1 MELNLRGKTAIVTGG
16 SRGLGAAVCARLARD
31 GANVLLTYVSS
42 REKAESLA
50 VELAAK
56 HHIHAEAFRAD
67 VSVES
72 DVIALFERVKEQFG
86 KIDILINNAGVCPMM
101 PIKDTPY
108 ELWNQVM
115 SVNMGGVFLCCR
127 EMIRQAMAAGRPASI
142 VNVASATAYLGS
154 RNGKTH
160 YAASKGGVIS
170 FTTSLAKEVAR
181 DHIRVNAF
189 APAIMYTD
197 MTAELLERDLEK
209 YEKQIPAG
217 RIATLEEAADA
228 ILFLASDASDYM
240 TGSVLDFSGGQLGR

>member
-16 SRGLGAAVCARLARD
+16 SRGLGATVCARLARD
-31 GANVLLTYVSS
+31 GVNVLLTYVSS
-42 REKAESLA
+42 REKSESLA
-50 VELAAK
+50 AELAAK
-56 HHIHAEAFRAD
+56 HRVHAEAFRAD
-67 VSVES
+67 VSIEA
-72 DVIALFERVKEQFG
+72 DVVSLVAHAKERFG
-86 KIDILINNAGVCPMM
+86 TIDILINNAGVCPMM
-101 PIKDTPY
+101 RIMDTPY

-115 SVNMGGVFLCCR
+115 AVNMGGVFLCCR
-127 EMIRQAMAAGRPASI
+127 EMIRQAVAAGKSASI
-142 VNVASATAYLGS
+142 VNIASATAYLGS

-197 MTAELLERDLEK
+197 MTAELLDRDMAH
-209 YEKQIPAG
+209 YEKQIPIG

-228 ILFLASDASDYM
+228 ILFLASDASAYM

>member
-16 SRGLGAAVCARLARD
+16 SRGLGAAICARLALD
-31 GANVLLTYVSS
+31 GANVLLTYVAS

-50 VELAAK
+50 AELSAQYG
-56 HHIHAEAFRAD
+56 IHVEAFRAD
-67 VSVES
+67 VSVEA
-72 DVIALFERVKEQFG
+72 DVVALFTHAKEHFG
-86 KIDILINNAGVCPMM
+86 LIDVLISNAGICPMM
-101 PIKDTPY
+101 PIKDTSY

-115 SVNMGGVFLCCR
+115 AVNMGGVFLCCR
-127 EMIRQAMAAGRPASI
+127 EMIRQAIAAQKPASI
-142 VNVASATAYLGS
+142 VNIASATAYLGS

-197 MTAELLERDLEK
+197 MTAELLDRDMAH
-209 YEKQIPAG
+209 YEKQIPIG

-228 ILFLASDASDYM
+228 VLFLASDASSYM

>member
-31 GANVLLTYVSS
+31 GANVLLTYVAS
-42 REKAESLA
+42 RDKAESLA
-50 VELAAK
+50 AGLSSQFGVRVES
-56 HHIHAEAFRAD
+56 FRAD
-67 VSVES
+67 VSVET
-72 DVIALFERVKEQFG
+72 DVVALFAHAKERFG
-86 KIDILINNAGVCPMM
+86 TVDLLINNAGVCPMM
-101 PIKDTPY
+101 PIKDTSY
-108 ELWNQVM
+108 ELWIQVLA
-115 SVNMGGVFLCCR
+115 VNMGGVFLCCR
-127 EMIRQAMAAGRPASI
+127 EMIRQAVAAGKPASI
-142 VNVASATAYLGS
+142 VNIASATAYLGS

-170 FTTSLAKEVAR
+170 FTTSLAKEVAC

-197 MTAELLERDLEK
+197 MTAELLDRDMAK
-209 YEKQIPAG
+209 YEQQIPIG

-228 ILFLASDASDYM
+228 VLYLASDASAYM

>member
-31 GANVLLTYVSS
+31 GANVLLTCVAS

-50 VELAAK
+50 AELAAE
-56 HHIHAEAFRAD
+56 HRVHAEAFRAD
-67 VSVES
+67 VSVEA
-72 DVIALFERVKEQFG
+72 DVVSLFAHAKERFG
-86 KIDILINNAGVCPMM
+86 MIDILINNAGVCPMM
-101 PIKDTPY
+101 PIKDTFY

-115 SVNMGGVFLCCR
+115 AVNMGGVFLCCR
-127 EMIRQAMAAGRPASI
+127 EMIRQAVAAGKPASI
-142 VNVASATAYLGS
+142 VNIASATAYLGS

-170 FTTSLAKEVAR
+170 FTSSLAKEIAR

-197 MTAELLERDLEK
+197 MTARLLDRDMAH
-209 YEKQIPAG
+209 YEQQIPIG

-228 ILFLASDASDYM
+228 VLFLASDASAYM

>member
-16 SRGLGAAVCARLARD
+16 SRGLGSAVCARLARE
-31 GANVLLTYVSS
+31 GVNLLLTYANN

-50 VELAAK
+50 GELSAQYG
-56 HHIHAEAFRAD
+56 IHAEAFRAD
-67 VSVES
+67 VAIEA
-72 DVIALFERVKEQFG
+72 DVINLFAFAQERFG
-86 KIDILINNAGVCPMM
+86 TIDLLINNAGVCPMTR
-101 PIKDTPY
+101 IQDTTL
-108 ELWNQVM
+108 EEWNRVM
-115 SVNMGGVFLCCR
+115 AVNMGGVFLCCR
-127 EMIRQAMAAGRPASI
+127 EMIRHAVAAGKPATI
-142 VNVASATAYLGS
+142 GNVASASAYLGS

-197 MTAELLERDLEK
+197 MTSELLDRDMAH
-209 YEKQIPAG
+209 YEKQIPIG
-217 RIATLEEAADA
+217 RIATLDEAADA
-228 ILFLASDASDYM
+228 ILFLASDASAYM

>member
-16 SRGLGAAVCARLARD
+16 SRGLGAAVCARLARE
-31 GANVLLTYVSS
+31 GANVLLSYVAS
-42 REKAESLA
+42 RDKAESLA
-50 VELAAK
+50 AGLSSQFGVR
-56 HHIHAEAFRAD
+56 AEAFRAD
-67 VSVES
+67 VSLES
-72 DVIALFERVKEQFG
+72 DVVALFAHAKERFG
-86 KIDILINNAGVCPMM
+86 TVDLLINNAGVCPMM
-101 PIKDTPY
+101 PIKDTSY
-108 ELWNQVM
+108 ELWIQVLA
-115 SVNMGGVFLCCR
+115 VNMGGVFLCCR
-127 EMIRQAMAAGRPASI
+127 EMIRQAVAAGKPANI
-142 VNVASATAYLGS
+142 VNIASATAYLGS

-197 MTAELLERDLEK
+197 MTAELLDRDMAK
-209 YEKQIPAG
+209 YEQQIPIG

-228 ILFLASDASDYM
+228 VLYLASDASAYM

>member
-16 SRGLGAAVCARLARD
+16 SRGLGSAVCARLACE

-50 VELAAK
+50 AELSAQYD
-56 HHIHAEAFRAD
+56 IHAEAFRAD
-67 VSVES
+67 VAIET
-72 DVIALFERVKEQFG
+72 DVTSLFAFAQERFG
-86 KIDILINNAGVCPMM
+86 TIDLLINNAGICPIS
-101 PIKDTPY
+101 PIKDTSY
-108 ELWNQVM
+108 EFWNRVM
-115 SVNMGGVFLCCR
+115 AVNMGGVFLCCR
-127 EMIRQAMAAGRPASI
+127 EMIRQAVAAGKPASI

-181 DHIRVNAF
+181 NQIRVNAF

-197 MTAELLERDLEK
+197 MTAELLDRDMAH
-209 YEKQIPAG
+209 YEKQIPIG

-228 ILFLASDASDYM
+228 VLFLASDASAYM

>member
-16 SRGLGAAVCARLARD
+16 SRGLGAALCAGLARE
-31 GANVLLTYVSS
+31 GANVLLTYVTNWERADALARQLSAS
-42 REKAESLA
+42 RGVRAET
-50 VELAAK
+50 
-56 HHIHAEAFRAD
+56 FCAD
-67 VSVES
+67 VSVEA
-72 DVIALFERVKEQFG
+72 DVEALFAFARERFG
-86 KIDILINNAGVCPMM
+86 RIDVLINNAGVCPVS
-101 PIKDTPY
+101 PIADTSY
-108 ELWNQVM
+108 EMWNRVM
-115 SVNMGGVFLCCR
+115 AVNMGGVFLCCR
-127 EMIRQAMAAGRPASI
+127 EMIRHAVAAGKPASI
-142 VNVASATAYLGS
+142 VNVASASAYLGS

-197 MTAELLERDLEK
+197 MTSELLDRDMAH
-209 YEKQIPAG
+209 YEKQIPIG

-228 ILFLASDASDYM
+228 ILFLASDASAYM

>member
-31 GANVLLTYVSS
+31 DANVLLTYVAS

-50 VELAAK
+50 AEIAAQYG
-56 HHIHAEAFRAD
+56 IHVEAFRAD
-67 VSVES
+67 VSVEA
-72 DVIALFERVKEQFG
+72 DVVSLFAHAKEHFG
-86 KIDILINNAGVCPMM
+86 LIDVLINNAGICPMM
-101 PIKDTPY
+101 PIKDTSY
-108 ELWNQVM
+108 EMWNQVM
-115 SVNMGGVFLCCR
+115 AVNMGGVFLCCR
-127 EMIRQAMAAGRPASI
+127 EMIRQAIAAQKPASI
-142 VNVASATAYLGS
+142 VNIASATAYLGS

-170 FTTSLAKEVAR
+170 FTSSLAKEVAR

-197 MTAELLERDLEK
+197 MTAELLDRDLAH
-209 YEKQIPAG
+209 YEKQIPIG

-228 ILFLASDASDYM
+228 VLFLASDASAYM

>member
-1 MELNLRGKTAIVTGG
+1 MELNLRGKTALVTGG

-31 GANVLLTYVSS
+31 GANVLLTYVAS

-50 VELAAK
+50 AELAAQYGV
-56 HHIHAEAFRAD
+56 HVAAFRAD
-67 VSVES
+67 VSVEADIVS
-72 DVIALFERVKEQFG
+72 LFAHAKEHFGLIDV
-86 KIDILINNAGVCPMM
+86 LINNAGICPMM
-101 PIKDTPY
+101 PIKDTSY

-115 SVNMGGVFLCCR
+115 AVNMGGVFLCCR
-127 EMIRQAMAAGRPASI
+127 EMIRQAIAAQKPASI
-142 VNVASATAYLGS
+142 VNIASATAYLGS

-170 FTTSLAKEVAR
+170 FTSSLAKEVAR

-197 MTAELLERDLEK
+197 MTEELLDRDMAH
-209 YEKQIPAG
+209 YEKQIPIG

-228 ILFLASDASDYM
+228 VLFLASDASSYM